1 MSHFVGIAFIP
12 RDDDYEVN
20 EDYSKKEQNL
30 ENMFSMG
37 EAVYSSYLDELL
49 APYNEQ
55 DDNYCDISPELN
67 TLATDYLQAYMNKDY
82 IKLAEVSAVHLEQQ
96 RKWKENS
103 VVWDME
109 TKESSTPTL
118 AEVDE
123 ELKPLFKLHRLFN
136 PSDEKEM
143 FDMNKTSHRKL
154 FEELLVNTENYEIN
168 DEYQVFDHYL
178 YNDEGYYDWY
188 EVGGRWDNYFAQD
201 NAVNVLEDISL
212 LKGSKMIK
220 KIDSLDWFATV
231 GLKDEDIKNRNLDNQ
246 VVKSFKKDE
255 FDNFITEMETDKE
268 GKQREVRVVDEYY
281 TTEEL
286 LDEEVEV
293 RKYGMLA
300 IITEKYGWEHESRM
314 GWFGISEKDGE
325 KDDDKEFIE
334 SEWDKLLDS
343 RIDELL
349 QDVDDNGDCKWVAVA
364 VDFHI

>member
-1 MSHFVGIAFIP
+1 MSHFVGVAFIP

-20 EDYSKKEQNL
+20 EDYSKEEQNL

-37 EAVYSSYLDELL
+37 EALYSSYLTELL

-55 DDNYCDISPELN
+55 DDDYCEITPEIN
-67 TLATDYLQAYMNKDY
+67 QLATDYLQAYMNKDY
-82 IKLAEVSAVHLEQQ
+82 IKLSEVSAVHLEQR

-103 VVWDME
+103 VVWDIE

-118 AEVDE
+118 AEIDE

-136 PSDEKEM
+136 PSYEEEM
-143 FDMNKTSHRKL
+143 FDMNITSHRKL

-212 LKGSKMIK
+212 LKGTKMIK
-220 KIDSLDWFATV
+220 RLHTLDWFATV
-231 GLKDEDIKNRNLDNQ
+231 GLKDEDIENRNLDNKL
-246 VVKSFKKDE
+246 VKSWKKDE
-255 FDNFITEMETDKE
+255 FGEFILEDDK
-268 GKQREVRVVDEYY
+268 RVADEYY

-286 LDEEVEV
+286 LDEKVEI

-300 IITEKYGWEHESRM
+300 LITEKYGWEHESRM
-314 GWFGISEKDGE
+314 GWFGVSEKDGE
-325 KDDDKEFIE
+325 KDDDREFIE
-334 SEWDKLLDS
+334 TEWDKLLDN

-349 QDVDDNGDCKWVAVA
+349 QDVDDNGVCKWVAVA